1 LTPEELFYQV
11 FESLPRQGP
20 GCTGATRKAYSYLPT
35 LSKDAK
41 ILDIGCG
48 SGTQTREL
56 AKFTSGIITAVD
68 NYQPFLDNLT
78 IRAQK
83 DGLSER
89 IRPLNASMG
98 SLPFEKEQFD
108 LIWSE
113 GAIFI
118 IGFEK
123 GLRAWKPLVRKGGC
137 IVVSDAVRFAADP
150 PVELMQYWEKMGYPL
165 LSEQERIEQINR
177 EGLKLIA
184 MYRLP
189 EAGWW
194 ENYYVP
200 MLARVADLRKTYGN
214 DPTLAAILDSF
225 ELEVEMYRNYSK
237 YHGYTFFVMQN
248 ELQVVKANAID

>member
-1 LTPEELFYQV
+1 V
-11 FESLPRQGP
+11 SLPRQGP
-20 GCTGATRKAYSYLPT
+20 GCTGATRKAHSYLRTSP
-35 LSKDAK
+35 KDAK

-56 AKFTSGIITAVD
+56 AKLTSGIITAVD
-68 NYQPFLDNLT
+68 NYQPFLNTLT

-83 DGLSER
+83 DGLSKR
-89 IRPLNASMG
+89 IRPLNASMN
-98 SLPFEKEQFD
+98 SLLFEKEQFD

-113 GAIFI
+113 GAFFI
-118 IGFEK
+118 MGFEK
-123 GLRAWKPLVRKGGC
+123 GLRAWKPIVRKGEF
-137 IVVSDAVRFAADP
+137 IVVSDAVRFEADP
-150 PVELMQYWEKMGYPL
+150 PVELMQYWEKMGYLL
-165 LSEQERIEQINR
+165 LSEQERVEQINS
-177 EGLKLIA
+177 EGLRLIA
-184 MYRLP
+184 MYHLL

-225 ELEVEMYRNYSK
+225 DLEVEMFRNYSK

-248 ELQVVKANAID
+248 ELQVVNANTIE